1 MPKRSDNPKSASSG
15 RKTKATAV
23 SKTNVSKSDH
33 RSNNPNAAVE
43 PDVESDGGNPDNGYC
58 SVAVESVETQASG
71 TESVSNPDSAKM
83 GSSSPISSPL
93 ASSPQNMI
101 RIRGARQH
109 NLKNLDLELPRDQM
123 IVFTGVSGSGK
134 SSLAFDTIFAE
145 GQRRY
150 VESLSA
156 YARQF
161 LGQVDKPNVD
171 TIEGLS
177 PAISI
182 DQKSTSHN
190 PRSTVGTVTEIYDYL
205 RLLFGR
211 AGEPHCPHCD
221 RPIAPQTIDQM
232 VDQIM
237 ELPDRT
243 RFQILAPV
251 VRGKKGTH
259 KKLISSLASEGFA
272 RVRIDG
278 EIRELTDSIELN
290 KNHLHNIEVVVD
302 RLVKKPDIQERLTDS
317 LATCLK
323 RSEGIAII
331 EIVDQARPSSASESE
346 ARQTE
351 ETTVVPFRQKRHTSL
366 KAAEAPTAYQSDR
379 KSDPKN
385 DPKNDRKSDP
395 KSAPKQSPDTPD
407 PQTFPPGPDVS
418 SASPSPDLPNE
429 LVFSENFACP
439 EHGAVME
446 ELSPRLFSFN
456 SPYGACPNCHGL
468 GTLRKFAADLVV
480 PDPSL
485 PVYAAIAPWS
495 EKDNTYYFSLLYSVG
510 QAYNFE
516 LNTPWQNLT
525 EDQKHVILH
534 GTTEPIKVETDS
546 RYRERK
552 SQLRKYEG
560 VLPMLERQYHDTSSE
575 AYKQKLEK
583 YLVNQ
588 SCEVCQ
594 GKRLKPESLAVRIG
608 PFRITD
614 LTGVSIR
621 DGLKRI
627 QQLTGEHS
635 TASDEAQ
642 TLEQGD
648 RPADRT
654 TSEQIPNQTQDLQA
668 KPQALLSARQLQIG
682 DLVLREI
689 RARLQFLLDV
699 GLDYLTLDRTA
710 MTLSGG
716 EAQRIRLATQIG
728 AGLTGVLYVLDEPSI
743 GLHQRDNDRLL
754 NTLTKLRDLGN
765 TLIVVEHDEDT
776 IRAAD
781 YLVDIGPAAGI
792 HGGQIVAQGDLRDI
806 LDAPD
811 SLTGA
816 YLSGR
821 CKIDTPAE
829 RRDGNGKAL
838 ILQDAHRN
846 NLRHVDV
853 EIPLGKLVCVT
864 GVSGSGKSTL
874 VSELLYPSL
883 QHYLGQKV
891 PFPQDLGALKG
902 IKAIDKVIVI
912 DQSPIGRTP
921 RSNPATYTG
930 TFDPIRDVF
939 AQTVEAKARGYK
951 PGQFSFN
958 VKGGR
963 CEACSG
969 QGVNVIEM
977 NFLPDVYVQ
986 CEVCKG
992 ARYNRETL
1000 QVKYK
1005 SKSISD
1011 VLNMTVEEACGFFE
1025 NIPQAAN
1032 RLQTLVDVGL
1042 GYIRLGQPAP
1052 TLSGGEAQRVKL
1064 ATELSR
1070 RATGKTLY
1078 LIDEPTTGLSFYDV
1092 HKLLDVMQRLV
1103 DKGNSILVIEHNL
1116 DVIRCSDW
1124 VIDLGPEGGDR
1135 GGELIAAGTPETVAA
1150 NPRSYTGQYLKHV
1163 LAQHPPGQ

>member
-1 MPKRSDNPKSASSG
+1 MPKPASKSKRAESPVLSPDREG
-15 RKTKATAV
+15 TAQEKATPASPSSQSRPLV
-23 SKTNVSKSDH
+23 SLNS
-33 RSNNPNAAVE
+33 
-43 PDVESDGGNPDNGYC
+43 
-58 SVAVESVETQASG
+58 
-71 TESVSNPDSAKM
+71 
-83 GSSSPISSPL
+83 
-93 ASSPQNMI
+93 I

-109 NLKNLDLELPRDQM
+109 NLKNVDLELPRDRL

-161 LGQVDKPNVD
+161 LGQVDKPDVD
-171 TIEGLS
+171 AIEGLS

-190 PRSTVGTVTEIYDYL
+190 PRSTVGTVTEIYDYM
-205 RLLFGR
+205 RLLYGR
-211 AGEPHCPHCD
+211 AGAPHCPECD
-221 RPIAPQTIDQM
+221 RSITPQTIDQM
-232 VDQIM
+232 VDRVM

-243 RFQILAPV
+243 KFQILAPV

-259 KKLISSLASEGFA
+259 RKLISGLASEGFV

-278 EIRELTDSIELN
+278 EVRELSDSIELD
-290 KNHLHNIEVVVD
+290 KNQFHTIEIVVD
-302 RLVKKPDIQERLTDS
+302 RLVKKEGIEERLSDS
-317 LATCLK
+317 LTTCLK
-323 RSEGIAII
+323 RSNGIGVIDILPEGD
-331 EIVDQARPSSASESE
+331 EAS
-346 ARQTE
+346 T
-351 ETTVVPFRQKRHTSL
+351 
-366 KAAEAPTAYQSDR
+366 
-379 KSDPKN
+379 
-385 DPKNDRKSDP
+385 
-395 KSAPKQSPDTPD
+395 
-407 PQTFPPGPDVS
+407 
-418 SASPSPDLPNE
+418 E

-456 SPYGACPNCHGL
+456 SPYGACPNCHGIGSHRTFSAEL
-468 GTLRKFAADLVV
+468 II
-480 PDPSL
+480 PNPNL

-495 EKDNTYYFSLLYSVG
+495 DKDNTYYLSLICSVAE
-510 QAYNFE
+510 AYGFDIQ
-516 LNTPWQNLT
+516 TPWAQLT
-525 EDQKHVILH
+525 AEQKHIMLY
-534 GTTEPIKVETDS
+534 GSKDPIWIEVDS
-546 RYRERK
+546 RYRETKGYNR
-552 SQLRKYEG
+552 RYEG
-560 VLPMLERQYHDTSSE
+560 AIPLLERQYQESSSDL
-575 AYKQKLEK
+575 YKQKLEQ
-583 YLVNQ
+583 YLIDQ
-588 SCEVCQ
+588 PCEVCS
-594 GKRLKPESLAVRIG
+594 GKRLKPEALAVRLGQYHIDD
-608 PFRITD
+608 FTS
-614 LTGVSIR
+614 VSIR
-621 DGLKRI
+621 DCLDRVENL
-627 QQLTGEHS
+627 QL
-635 TASDEAQ
+635 
-642 TLEQGD
+642 
-648 RPADRT
+648 
-654 TSEQIPNQTQDLQA
+654 SERQA
-668 KPQALLSARQLQIG
+668 QIG

-689 RARLQFLLDV
+689 KARLQFLLDV

-743 GLHQRDNDRLL
+743 GLHQRDNTRLL

-765 TLIVVEHDEDT
+765 TLIVVEHDEET

-781 YLVDIGPAAGI
+781 HVVDIGPGAGV
-792 HGGQIVAQGDLRDI
+792 HGGRIVSQGSLEN
-806 LDAPD
+806 LLESEE

-821 CKIDTPAE
+821 RVIQTPAQ
-829 RRDGNGKAL
+829 RREGNGRSLL
-838 ILQDAHRN
+838 IRNAHRN
-846 NLRHVDV
+846 NLKQVDV
-853 EIPLGKLVCVT
+853 DIPLGKLVCIT

-874 VSELLYPSL
+874 VNELLYPAI
-883 QHYLGQKV
+883 QNHFGHKI
-891 PFPQDLGALKG
+891 PQPKEMKPVKGLDALD
-902 IKAIDKVIVI
+902 KAIVI

-930 TFDPIRDVF
+930 VFDIIREVF
-939 AQTVEAKARGYK
+939 SGTIEAKARGYK

-1000 QVKYK
+1000 QVKFK
-1005 SKSISD
+1005 GKSISD
-1011 VLNMTVEEACGFFE
+1011 VLNMTVEEALDFFQ
-1025 NIPQAAN
+1025 NIPQAAT
-1032 RLQTLVDVGL
+1032 RLQTLADVGL
-1042 GYIRLGQPAP
+1042 GYMRLGQTAP

-1092 HKLLDVMQRLV
+1092 HKLLDVVQRLV
-1103 DKGNSILVIEHNL
+1103 DKGNSVLVIEHNL
-1116 DVIRCSDW
+1116 DVIRCADW
-1124 VIDLGPEGGDR
+1124 IVDLGPEGGDR
-1135 GGELIAAGTPETVAA
+1135 GGEIVAVGTPEAVAK
-1150 NPRSYTGQYLKHV
+1150 NSRSYTGQYLQPV
-1163 LAQHPPGQ
+1163 LEQYPPTPTPA

>member
-1 MPKRSDNPKSASSG
+1 MYPQLPMSQSRNGRTSSARQAKLSGQNGQRSQPPSLQS
-15 RKTKATAV
+15 T
-23 SKTNVSKSDH
+23 
-33 RSNNPNAAVE
+33 
-43 PDVESDGGNPDNGYC
+43 
-58 SVAVESVETQASG
+58 
-71 TESVSNPDSAKM
+71 
-83 GSSSPISSPL
+83 
-93 ASSPQNMI
+93 I
-101 RIRGARQH
+101 RVRGARQH
-109 NLKNLDLELPRDQM
+109 NLKNVDLEIPRDSLV
-123 IVFTGVSGSGK
+123 VFTGVSGSGK

-161 LGQVDKPNVD
+161 LGQVDKPDVD
-171 TIEGLS
+171 AIEGLS

-221 RPIAPQTIDQM
+221 RSISPQTIDQM
-232 VDQIM
+232 SDRVMD
-237 ELPDRT
+237 LPDRT

-259 KKLISSLASEGFA
+259 KKLLSGLSAEGFV
-272 RVRIDG
+272 RVKIDG
-278 EIRELTDSIELN
+278 EVRELSDAIELD
-290 KNHLHNIEVVVD
+290 KNQAHTIEIVVD
-302 RLVKKPDIQERLTDS
+302 RLVKKPGLEERLADS

-323 RSEGIAII
+323 HSGGIAII
-331 EIVDQARPSSASESE
+331 DILQDTA
-346 ARQTE
+346 TE
-351 ETTVVPFRQKRHTSL
+351 
-366 KAAEAPTAYQSDR
+366 PTAPPNNVVELPLGRSR
-379 KSDPKN
+379 KVAEKGG
-385 DPKNDRKSDP
+385 
-395 KSAPKQSPDTPD
+395 AYG
-407 PQTFPPGPDVS
+407 QTAENNGEHPNGLES
-418 SASPSPDLPNE
+418 NLPST

-456 SPYGACPNCHGL
+456 SPYGACPACHGL
-468 GTLRKFAADLVV
+468 GSHRKFAAELVI
-480 PDPSL
+480 PKPEL

-495 EKDNTYYFSLLYSVG
+495 DKDNTYYLSLLCSVAEAFG
-510 QAYNFE
+510 FDIQ
-516 LNTPWQNLT
+516 TPWNQLSK
-525 EDQKHVILH
+525 EHQHILLH
-534 GTTEPIKVETDS
+534 GSKDPIWINVDS
-546 RYRERK
+546 RYRDSK
-552 SQLRKYEG
+552 GYNRKYEG
-560 VLPMLERQYHDTSSE
+560 ALPMLERQYREANSDT
-575 AYKQKLEK
+575 YKQKLEQ
-583 YLVNQ
+583 YLVDQ
-588 SCEVCQ
+588 RCEECN
-594 GKRLKPESLAVRIG
+594 GKRLRPEAQAVRLG
-608 PFRITD
+608 QFRLTD
-614 LTGVSIR
+614 LVGVSIR
-621 DGLKRI
+621 DC
-627 QQLTGEHS
+627 
-635 TASDEAQ
+635 
-642 TLEQGD
+642 LE
-648 RPADRT
+648 RVNSLELSPR
-654 TSEQIPNQTQDLQA
+654 QA
-668 KPQALLSARQLQIG
+668 QIG

-689 RARLQFLLDV
+689 KARLQFLLDV
-699 GLDYLTLDRTA
+699 GLDYLTLDRPA

-743 GLHQRDNDRLL
+743 GLHQRDNTRLL

-765 TLIVVEHDEDT
+765 TLIVVEHDEET

-781 YLVDIGPAAGI
+781 HLVDIGPGAGI
-792 HGGQIVAQGDLRDI
+792 HGGTIVAQGDLDAI
-806 LDAPD
+806 LNSPE

-821 CKIDTPAE
+821 RAIATPGE
-829 RRDGNGKAL
+829 RREGNGRSIRIKNAY
-838 ILQDAHRN
+838 RN
-846 NLRHVDV
+846 NLQNVDV

-874 VSELLYPSL
+874 INELLYPALRHHFGSKIPMPKE
-883 QHYLGQKV
+883 LGTIEG
-891 PFPQDLGALKG
+891 LNAL
-902 IKAIDKVIVI
+902 DKVIVI

-930 TFDPIRDVF
+930 VFDIIRDVF
-939 AQTVEAKARGYK
+939 AETIEAKARGYK
-951 PGQFSFN
+951 PGRFSFN

-1000 QVKYK
+1000 QVKFK
-1005 SKSISD
+1005 GKSIAD
-1011 VLNMTVEEACGFFE
+1011 VLNMTVEEALDFCQ
-1025 NIPQAAN
+1025 NIPQAAA

-1042 GYIRLGQPAP
+1042 GYVRLGQTAP

-1116 DVIRCSDW
+1116 DVIRCADW
-1124 VIDLGPEGGDR
+1124 LIDLGPEGGDR
-1135 GGELIAAGTPETVAA
+1135 GGEIIAVGPPELVADH
-1150 NPRSYTGQYLKHV
+1150 PTSYTGQYLKQV
-1163 LAQHPPGQ
+1163 LKQFPPIPATG

>member
-1 MPKRSDNPKSASSG
+1 MALRPADN
-15 RKTKATAV
+15 T
-23 SKTNVSKSDH
+23 
-33 RSNNPNAAVE
+33 
-43 PDVESDGGNPDNGYC
+43 
-58 SVAVESVETQASG
+58 
-71 TESVSNPDSAKM
+71 
-83 GSSSPISSPL
+83 
-93 ASSPQNMI
+93 I

-109 NLKNLDLELPRDQM
+109 NLKNLDLELPRDRL

-161 LGQVDKPNVD
+161 LGQVDKPDVD

-205 RLLFGR
+205 RLLYGR
-211 AGEPHCPHCD
+211 AGEPHCPQCD
-221 RPIAPQTIDQM
+221 RAISPQTIDQM
-232 VDQIM
+232 VDQVM
-237 ELPDRT
+237 QLPERT

-259 KKLISSLASEGFA
+259 RKLLSALASEGFA
-272 RVRIDG
+272 RVRING
-278 EIRELTDSIELN
+278 EVRELSDNIELD
-290 KNHLHNIEVVVD
+290 KNQKHNIEVVVD
-302 RLVKKPDIQERLTDS
+302 RLVQKAGLEERLVDS
-317 LATCLK
+317 LTTGLRRAD
-323 RSEGIAII
+323 GIAMVEILKAEATEGKVI
-331 EIVDQARPSSASESE
+331 ELPVAIA
-346 ARQTE
+346 
-351 ETTVVPFRQKRHTSL
+351 
-366 KAAEAPTAYQSDR
+366 KAAEASGSYGQQSE
-379 KSDPKN
+379 N
-385 DPKNDRKSDP
+385 
-395 KSAPKQSPDTPD
+395 T
-407 PQTFPPGPDVS
+407 
-418 SASPSPDLPNE
+418 L

-456 SPYGACPNCHGL
+456 SPYGACSNCHGL
-468 GTLRKFAADLVV
+468 GSLQVFSADLVV
-480 PDPSL
+480 PEPSL

-510 QAYNFE
+510 QAFGFE
-516 LNTPWQNLT
+516 LQAPWEKLTPEQQHIILYGT
-525 EDQKHVILH
+525 E
-534 GTTEPIKVETDS
+534 EPIYMEVDS
-546 RYRERK
+546 RYRENK
-552 SQLRKYEG
+552 GYHRKYEG
-560 VLPMLERQYHDTSSE
+560 VLPLLDRQYRETTSDP
-575 AYKQKLEK
+575 YKQKLEQ
-583 YLVNQ
+583 YLI
-588 SCEVCQ
+588 STPCEVCH
-594 GKRLKPESLAVRIG
+594 GKRLKPEAQAVRMG
-608 PFRITD
+608 QFRLTD
-614 LTGVSIR
+614 LTEASIR
-621 DGLKRI
+621 ECLHRVETL
-627 QQLTGEHS
+627 QLTP
-635 TASDEAQ
+635 
-642 TLEQGD
+642 
-648 RPADRT
+648 R
-654 TSEQIPNQTQDLQA
+654 QA
-668 KPQALLSARQLQIG
+668 QIG

-689 RARLQFLLDV
+689 KARLKFLLDV
-699 GLDYLTLDRTA
+699 GLDYLSLDRTA

-743 GLHQRDNDRLL
+743 GLHQRDNNRLL
-754 NTLTKLRDLGN
+754 STLTKLRDLGN

-781 YLVDIGPAAGI
+781 YLVDIGPGAGI
-792 HGGQIVAQGDLRDI
+792 HGGHIVSQGSLKT
-806 LDAPD
+806 LLNTPE

-821 CKIDTPAE
+821 QKIATPAQ
-829 RRDGNGKAL
+829 RREGNGRSLHLKNAY
-838 ILQDAHRN
+838 RN
-846 NLRHVDV
+846 NLRNIDV
-853 EIPLGKLVCVT
+853 EIPLGKLVSIT

-874 VSELLYPSL
+874 MNELLYPAL
-883 QHYLGQKV
+883 QNHFGHKI
-891 PFPQDLGALKG
+891 PFPKELDKITGLNAL
-902 IKAIDKVIVI
+902 DKVIVI

-930 TFDPIRDVF
+930 VFDAIRTVF
-939 AQTVEAKARGYK
+939 AETVEAKVRGYK

-969 QGVNVIEM
+969 QGVNIIEM

-1005 SKSISD
+1005 GKSIAD
-1011 VLNMTVEEACGFFE
+1011 VLAMTVEEALDFCR
-1025 NIPQAAN
+1025 NIPKAEP

-1042 GYIRLGQPAP
+1042 GYVQVGQTAP

-1092 HKLLDVMQRLV
+1092 HKLLDVIQRLV
-1103 DKGNSILVIEHNL
+1103 DKGNSVLVIEHNL

-1135 GGELIAAGTPETVAA
+1135 GGEVVAFGTPEEVAEVA
-1150 NPRSYTGQYLKHV
+1150 ESYTGQYLKQV
-1163 LAQHPPGQ
+1163 LAQHPPGG

>member
-1 MPKRSDNPKSASSG
+1 MSDQQLAASLNGHVPHSG
-15 RKTKATAV
+15 Q
-23 SKTNVSKSDH
+23 
-33 RSNNPNAAVE
+33 NNLN
-43 PDVESDGGNPDNGYC
+43 
-58 SVAVESVETQASG
+58 T
-71 TESVSNPDSAKM
+71 
-83 GSSSPISSPL
+83 
-93 ASSPQNMI
+93 I

-109 NLKNLDLELPRDQM
+109 NLKNIDLELPRDRL

-161 LGQVDKPNVD
+161 LGQLDKPDVEA
-171 TIEGLS
+171 IEGLS

-211 AGEPHCPHCD
+211 AGEPHCPICD
-221 RPIAPQTIDQM
+221 RCISPQTIDEM
-232 VDQIM
+232 VDRIM

-259 KKLISSLASEGFA
+259 RKLLSSLASQGFV
-272 RVRIDG
+272 RVRVDG
-278 EIRELTDSIELN
+278 EVRELSDSIELD
-290 KNHLHNIEVVVD
+290 KNFTHTIEVVID
-302 RLVKKPDIQERLTDS
+302 RLVKKAGIQERLVDS
-317 LATCLK
+317 LSTCLK
-323 RSEGIAII
+323 QSSGIAN
-331 EIVDQARPSSASESE
+331 IVISQSS
-346 ARQTE
+346 
-351 ETTVVPFRQKRHTSL
+351 V
-366 KAAEAPTAYQSDR
+366 
-379 KSDPKN
+379 
-385 DPKNDRKSDP
+385 
-395 KSAPKQSPDTPD
+395 
-407 PQTFPPGPDVS
+407 VS
-418 SASPSPDLPNE
+418 SDNQQATDNQQLTTDNEQE

-456 SPYGACPNCHGL
+456 SPYGACPHCHGI
-468 GTLRKFAADLVV
+468 GTLRRFSPDLVV
-480 PDPSL
+480 PDPEA

-495 EKDNTYYFSLLYSVG
+495 EKDNSYYLELLYSLG
-510 QAYNFE
+510 QAHGFE
-516 LNTPWQNLT
+516 LQINWKNLT
-525 EDQKHVILH
+525 ELQQQIILYGEKEEGNKAQKTQNYKGVI
-534 GTTEPIKVETDS
+534 PIL
-546 RYRERK
+546 
-552 SQLRKYEG
+552 Q
-560 VLPMLERQYHDTSSE
+560 RQYDGGSE
-575 AYKQKLEK
+575 LIKQKLEQ
-583 YLVNQ
+583 YLIDQ
-588 SCEVCQ
+588 PCEVCQ
-594 GKRLKPESLAVRIG
+594 GKRLKPEALAVRLGQYKIL
-608 PFRITD
+608 D

-621 DGLKRI
+621 DCRQRIDQLK
-627 QQLTGEHS
+627 L
-635 TASDEAQ
+635 SDRQ
-642 TLEQGD
+642 F
-648 RPADRT
+648 
-654 TSEQIPNQTQDLQA
+654 QIA
-668 KPQALLSARQLQIG
+668 

-689 RARLQFLLDV
+689 KARLQFLLDV
-699 GLDYLTLDRTA
+699 GLDYLTLDRPA

-728 AGLTGVLYVLDEPSI
+728 SGLTGVLYVLDEPSI
-743 GLHQRDNDRLL
+743 GLHQRDNGRLL
-754 NTLTKLRDLGN
+754 KTLTKLRDLGN
-765 TLIVVEHDEDT
+765 TLIVVEHDEET
-776 IRAAD
+776 IRAANHI
-781 YLVDIGPAAGI
+781 VDIGPGAGI
-792 HGGQIVAQGDLRDI
+792 HGGHIIAQGDLQA
-806 LDAPD
+806 LLTAEK

-821 CKIDTPAE
+821 RVINTPAE
-829 RRDGNGKAL
+829 RREGNGRSL
-838 ILQDAHRN
+838 IIKNAHRN
-846 NLRHVDV
+846 NLKNIDI
-853 EIPLGKLVCVT
+853 EIPLGKLVSVT

-874 VSELLYPSL
+874 INELLYPSL
-883 QHYLGQKV
+883 QHHLTKKV
-891 PFPQDLGALKG
+891 PLPKDLDAIQGLSAVD
-902 IKAIDKVIVI
+902 KAIVI

-930 TFDPIRDVF
+930 IFDAIRDVF
-939 AQTVEAKARGYK
+939 SQTVEAKARGYK

-1005 SKSISD
+1005 DKSISD
-1011 VLNMTVEEACGFFE
+1011 VLNMTVEESLEFFQ
-1025 NIPQAAN
+1025 NIPKAVA
-1032 RLQTLVDVGL
+1032 RLQTLLDVGL
-1042 GYIRLGQPAP
+1042 GYIQLGQPAT

-1092 HKLLDVMQRLV
+1092 HKLLDVLQRLV

-1124 VIDLGPEGGDR
+1124 VIDLGPEGGDK
-1135 GGELIAAGTPETVAA
+1135 GGEVIAVGTPEEVAK
-1150 NPRSYTGQYLKHV
+1150 NPRSYTGQYLQQV
-1163 LAQHPPGQ
+1163 LQQYPPQATTKAS